1 MELQQ
6 DKGNRNMVELVT
18 DRLGIA
24 TPGERHIDEVFRIMS
39 TRCLAERTGFKKMDD
54 VSEAEGKIRWAM
66 RTDNMLIISRKDE
79 DDVIGIII
87 LTPKEINLPQG
98 TLMDY
103 EICYFIETS
112 FQGNGYMTEALSC
125 IKEYLFNVRKADRL
139 TIYLE
144 PDSGPSRKV
153 ALAGGFKFSHVEK
166 EAGCRYD
173 GTMTDLEF
181 DILDRQDSPKDAGT
195 CTDNYL
201 NRQKW
206 INEGGVLF
214 PIPGS
219 ATLLSTPGN
228 GVFRIYV
235 DARTG
240 RIGLEKIA
248 ESFIV
253 NFKVYGTEGKAI
265 NDHIIHTWNSDV
277 FQKSGKNLGVIF
289 NGLKG
294 TGKTIAAKQLCN
306 RLGLPT
312 IVVSKPVDGLLEFIQ
327 ALNFEAAV
335 LIDEAEKTFDEE
347 SEILLKMIDGVYNHR
362 RKLYILTT
370 NELTLDDNLIGRPG
384 RIRYVKHFGNLE
396 LDVINEVIED
406 TLEDKSL
413 ADGLI
418 KLVNSLEISTIDIL
432 KSLIEECNITGRIP
446 DPNLLNVPL
455 SKLKLRLLRFSDLDE
470 VRFEDVEKFI
480 VENKPESM
488 PIEQWMDIKKDDG
501 KDDSTWKS
509 FIEKEFKC
517 DIRKESVSSRDNV
530 VMKGGKLG
538 YHKVTTEPDKYGFFS
553 WEYYG
558 DEELLCYIGFTD
570 RPSLY

>member
-1 MELQQ
+1 
-6 DKGNRNMVELVT
+6 MVELVT
-18 DRLGIA
+18 DRLVIA
-24 TPGERHIDEVFRIMS
+24 TPGESHIDDVFRIMS

-66 RTDNMLIISRKDE
+66 RTDNILIISRKDE

-98 TLMDY
+98 TLVDY

-112 FQGNGYMTEALSC
+112 FQGNGYMTEALAY

-144 PDSGPSRKV
+144 PDNGPSRKV

-181 DILDRQDSPKDAGT
+181 YVLDRQDSPKDTGP

-384 RIRYVKHFGNLE
+384 RIRYVKQFGNLE
-396 LDVINEVIED
+396 LDVINEVITD

-418 KLVNSLEISTIDIL
+418 RLVNSLEISTIDIL
-432 KSLIEECNITGRIP
+432 KSIIEECNITGRIP
-446 DPNLLNVPL
+446 DPNLFNVPL
-455 SKLKLRLLRFSDLDE
+455 SNLKLRLQRFSDLDE

-480 VENKPESM
+480 VENNPESM

-501 KDDSTWKS
+501 KDDSTWQS

>member
-1 MELQQ
+1 
-6 DKGNRNMVELVT
+6 MVELVT
-18 DRLGIA
+18 DRLVIA

-98 TLMDY
+98 TLVDY

-144 PDSGPSRKV
+144 PDNGPSRKV

-181 DILDRQDSPKDAGT
+181 YVLDRQDSPKDVGP
-195 CTDNYL
+195 CTDNYF

-253 NFKVYGTEGKAI
+253 NFKVYGTGGKAI

-384 RIRYVKHFGNLE
+384 RIRYVKQFGNLE
-396 LDVINEVIED
+396 LDVINEVIAD

-418 KLVNSLEISTIDIL
+418 RLVNSLEISTIDIL
-432 KSLIEECNITGRIP
+432 KSLIEECNITGLIP
-446 DPNLLNVPL
+446 DPNLFNVPL
-455 SKLKLRLLRFSDLDE
+455 SKLKLRLLRFNDLDE
-470 VRFEDVEKFI
+470 GRFEDVEKFI

-488 PIEQWMDIKKDDG
+488 PIEQWIGQRRDDG
-501 KDDSTWKS
+501 NDDSTWKS

-517 DIRKESVSSRDNV
+517 GITKESVSSRDNV

-538 YHKVTTEPDKYGFFS
+538 YHKVITEPDKYGFFS

>member
-1 MELQQ
+1 
-6 DKGNRNMVELVT
+6 MVELVT
-18 DRLGIA
+18 DRLVIA
-24 TPGERHIDEVFRIMS
+24 TPGESHIDDVFRIMS

-79 DDVIGIII
+79 DNVIGIII

-98 TLMDY
+98 TLVDY

-112 FQGNGYMTEALSC
+112 FQGNGYMTEALAY

-144 PDSGPSRKV
+144 PDNGPSRKV

-181 DILDRQDSPKDAGT
+181 YVLDRQDSPKDTGP

-384 RIRYVKHFGNLE
+384 RIRYVKQFGNLE
-396 LDVINEVIED
+396 LDVINEVITD

-418 KLVNSLEISTIDIL
+418 RLVNSLEISTIDIL
-432 KSLIEECNITGRIP
+432 KSIIEECNITGRIP
-446 DPNLLNVPL
+446 DPNLFNVPL
-455 SKLKLRLLRFSDLDE
+455 SNLKLRLQRFSDLDE

-501 KDDSTWKS
+501 KDDSTWQS

>member
-1 MELQQ
+1 
-6 DKGNRNMVELVT
+6 MVELVT
-18 DRLGIA
+18 DRLVIA

-98 TLMDY
+98 TLVDY

-144 PDSGPSRKV
+144 PDNGPSRKV

-181 DILDRQDSPKDAGT
+181 YILDRQDSPKDAGP

-384 RIRYVKHFGNLE
+384 RIRYVKQFGNLE
-396 LDVINEVIED
+396 LDVINEVITD

-418 KLVNSLEISTIDIL
+418 RLVNSLEISTIDIL
-432 KSLIEECNITGRIP
+432 KSIIEECNITGRIP
-446 DPNLLNVPL
+446 DPNLFNVPL
-455 SKLKLRLLRFSDLDE
+455 SNLKLRLLRFSDLDE

-501 KDDSTWKS
+501 KDDSTWQS

>member
-1 MELQQ
+1 
-6 DKGNRNMVELVT
+6 MVELVT
-18 DRLGIA
+18 DRLVIA
-24 TPGERHIDEVFRIMS
+24 TPGERHIDDVFRIMS

-79 DDVIGIII
+79 DNVIGIII

-98 TLMDY
+98 TLVDY

-112 FQGNGYMTEALSC
+112 FQGNGYMTEALAY

-144 PDSGPSRKV
+144 PDNGPSRKV

-181 DILDRQDSPKDAGT
+181 YVLDRQDSPKDTGP

-253 NFKVYGTEGKAI
+253 NFKVYGTEGKVI

-384 RIRYVKHFGNLE
+384 RIRYVKQFGNLE
-396 LDVINEVIED
+396 LDVINEVITD

-418 KLVNSLEISTIDIL
+418 RLVNSLEISTIDIL
-432 KSLIEECNITGRIP
+432 KSIIEECNITGRIP
-446 DPNLLNVPL
+446 DPNLFNVPL
-455 SKLKLRLLRFSDLDE
+455 SNLKLRLLRFSDLDE

-501 KDDSTWKS
+501 KDDSTWQS

>member
-1 MELQQ
+1 
-6 DKGNRNMVELVT
+6 
-18 DRLGIA
+18 
-24 TPGERHIDEVFRIMS
+24 
-39 TRCLAERTGFKKMDD
+39 
-54 VSEAEGKIRWAM
+54 
-66 RTDNMLIISRKDE
+66 
-79 DDVIGIII
+79 
-87 LTPKEINLPQG
+87 
-98 TLMDY
+98 
-103 EICYFIETS
+103 
-112 FQGNGYMTEALSC
+112 
-125 IKEYLFNVRKADRL
+125 
-139 TIYLE
+139 
-144 PDSGPSRKV
+144 
-153 ALAGGFKFSHVEK
+153 
-166 EAGCRYD
+166 
-173 GTMTDLEF
+173 MTDLEF
-181 DILDRQDSPKDAGT
+181 YILDRQDSPKDAGPG
-195 CTDNYL
+195 TDNYL

-384 RIRYVKHFGNLE
+384 RIRYVKQFGNLE

-418 KLVNSLEISTIDIL
+418 RLVNSLEISTIDIL

-446 DPNLLNVPL
+446 DPNLFNVPL

-501 KDDSTWKS
+501 KDDSTWQS

>member
-1 MELQQ
+1 
-6 DKGNRNMVELVT
+6 
-18 DRLGIA
+18 
-24 TPGERHIDEVFRIMS
+24 MS

-79 DDVIGIII
+79 DNVIGIII

-98 TLMDY
+98 TLVDY

-112 FQGNGYMTEALSC
+112 FQGNGYMTEALAY

-144 PDSGPSRKV
+144 PDNGPSRKV

-181 DILDRQDSPKDAGT
+181 YVLDRQDSPKDTGP

-253 NFKVYGTEGKAI
+253 NFKVYGTEGKVI

-362 RKLYILTT
+362 RKLYILIT

-384 RIRYVKHFGNLE
+384 RIRYVKQFGNLE
-396 LDVINEVIED
+396 LDVINEVITD

-418 KLVNSLEISTIDIL
+418 RLVNSLEISTIDIL
-432 KSLIEECNITGRIP
+432 KSIIEECNITGRIP
-446 DPNLLNVPL
+446 DPNLFNVPL
-455 SKLKLRLLRFSDLDE
+455 SNLKLRLQRFSDLDE

-501 KDDSTWKS
+501 KDDSTWQS

>member
-1 MELQQ
+1 
-6 DKGNRNMVELVT
+6 MVELVT
-18 DRLGIA
+18 DRLVIA
-24 TPGERHIDEVFRIMS
+24 TPGESHIDDVFRIMS

-79 DDVIGIII
+79 DNVIGIII

-98 TLMDY
+98 TLVDY

-112 FQGNGYMTEALSC
+112 FQGNGYMTEALAY

-144 PDSGPSRKV
+144 PDNGPSRKV

-166 EAGCRYD
+166 EAGCRND

-181 DILDRQDSPKDAGT
+181 YILDRQDSPKDAGP

-384 RIRYVKHFGNLE
+384 RIRYVKQFGNLE
-396 LDVINEVIED
+396 LDVINEVITD

-418 KLVNSLEISTIDIL
+418 RLVNSLEISTIDIL
-432 KSLIEECNITGRIP
+432 KSIIEECNITGRIP
-446 DPNLLNVPL
+446 DPNLFNVPL
-455 SKLKLRLLRFSDLDE
+455 SNLKLRLLRFSDLDE

-501 KDDSTWKS
+501 KDDSTWQS

>member
-1 MELQQ
+1 
-6 DKGNRNMVELVT
+6 MVELVT
-18 DRLGIA
+18 DRLVIA
-24 TPGERHIDEVFRIMS
+24 TPGESHIDDVFRIMS

-98 TLMDY
+98 TLVDY

-144 PDSGPSRKV
+144 PDNGPSRKV

-166 EAGCRYD
+166 EAGCRND

-181 DILDRQDSPKDAGT
+181 YILDRQDSPKDAGPG
-195 CTDNYL
+195 TDNYL

-384 RIRYVKHFGNLE
+384 RIRYVKQFGNLE
-396 LDVINEVIED
+396 LDVINEVITD

-418 KLVNSLEISTIDIL
+418 RLVNSLEISTIDIL
-432 KSLIEECNITGRIP
+432 KSIIEECNITGRIP
-446 DPNLLNVPL
+446 DPNLFNVPL
-455 SKLKLRLLRFSDLDE
+455 SKLKLRLLRFNDLDE
-470 VRFEDVEKFI
+470 GRFEDVEKFI

-488 PIEQWMDIKKDDG
+488 PIEQWIGQRRDDG
-501 KDDSTWKS
+501 NDDSTWKS

-517 DIRKESVSSRDNV
+517 GISKESVSSRDSV
-530 VMKGGKLG
+530 VIKGGKLG
-538 YHKVTTEPDKYGFFS
+538 YHKVITEPDKYGFFS

>member
-1 MELQQ
+1 
-6 DKGNRNMVELVT
+6 MVELVT
-18 DRLGIA
+18 DRLVIA

-39 TRCLAERTGFKKMDD
+39 TRCLVERTGFKKMDD
-54 VSEAEGKIRWAM
+54 VSEAEGKIRWTM
-66 RTDNMLIISRKDE
+66 RTDNMLVISKKDG

-87 LTPKEINLPQG
+87 LTPREINLPQG

-112 FQGNGYMTEALSC
+112 FQGNGYMTEALAC

-144 PDSGPSRKV
+144 PDNGPSRKV

-166 EAGCRYD
+166 EAGCRND

-181 DILDRQDSPKDAGT
+181 YVLDRQDSPKDVGPCA
-195 CTDNYL
+195 DNYL

-384 RIRYVKHFGNLE
+384 RIRYVKQFGNLE

-418 KLVNSLEISTIDIL
+418 RLVNSLEISTIDIL

-446 DPNLLNVPL
+446 DLNLFNVPL
-455 SKLKLRLLRFSDLDE
+455 SKLKLRLLRFNDLDE
-470 VRFEDVEKFI
+470 GRFEDVEKFI

-488 PIEQWMDIKKDDG
+488 PIEQWIGQRRDDG
-501 KDDSTWKS
+501 NDDSTWKS

-517 DIRKESVSSRDNV
+517 GISKESVSSRDSV
-530 VMKGGKLG
+530 VIKGGKLG
-538 YHKVTTEPDKYGFFS
+538 YHKVITEPDKYGFFS

>member
-1 MELQQ
+1 
-6 DKGNRNMVELVT
+6 MVELVT
-18 DRLGIA
+18 DRLVIA
-24 TPGERHIDEVFRIMS
+24 TPGERHIDDVFRIMS
-39 TRCLAERTGFKKMDD
+39 TRFLAERTGFKKMDD

-79 DDVIGIII
+79 DNVIGIII

-98 TLMDY
+98 TLVDY

-112 FQGNGYMTEALSC
+112 FQGNGYMTEALAY

-144 PDSGPSRKV
+144 PDNGPSRKV

-166 EAGCRYD
+166 EAGCRND

-181 DILDRQDSPKDAGT
+181 YILDRQDSPKDAGP

-384 RIRYVKHFGNLE
+384 RIRYVKQFGNLE
-396 LDVINEVIED
+396 LDVINEVIAD

-413 ADGLI
+413 SDGLI

-446 DPNLLNVPL
+446 DPKLFNVPL

-470 VRFEDVEKFI
+470 GRFEDVEKFI

-488 PIEQWMDIKKDDG
+488 PIEQWMDIKKDGG
-501 KDDSTWKS
+501 KDDITWQS

-538 YHKVTTEPDKYGFFS
+538 YHKVITEPDKYGFFS

>member
-1 MELQQ
+1 
-6 DKGNRNMVELVT
+6 
-18 DRLGIA
+18 
-24 TPGERHIDEVFRIMS
+24 
-39 TRCLAERTGFKKMDD
+39 
-54 VSEAEGKIRWAM
+54 
-66 RTDNMLIISRKDE
+66 
-79 DDVIGIII
+79 
-87 LTPKEINLPQG
+87 
-98 TLMDY
+98 
-103 EICYFIETS
+103 
-112 FQGNGYMTEALSC
+112 
-125 IKEYLFNVRKADRL
+125 
-139 TIYLE
+139 
-144 PDSGPSRKV
+144 
-153 ALAGGFKFSHVEK
+153 
-166 EAGCRYD
+166 
-173 GTMTDLEF
+173 MTDLEF
-181 DILDRQDSPKDAGT
+181 YVLDRQDSPKDAGP

-253 NFKVYGTEGKAI
+253 NFKVYGTEGKVI

-370 NELTLDDNLIGRPG
+370 NELSLDDNLIGRPG
-384 RIRYVKHFGNLE
+384 RIRYVKQFGNLE

-418 KLVNSLEISTIDIL
+418 RLVNSLEISTIDIL

-446 DPNLLNVPL
+446 DPNLFNVPL

-488 PIEQWMDIKKDDG
+488 PIEQWIGQRRDDG
-501 KDDSTWKS
+501 NDDGTWKS

-517 DIRKESVSSRDNV
+517 GISKESVSSRDNV

>member
-1 MELQQ
+1 
-6 DKGNRNMVELVT
+6 MVELVT
-18 DRLGIA
+18 DRLVIA

-87 LTPKEINLPQG
+87 LTPKEINLPHG

-112 FQGNGYMTEALSC
+112 FQGNGYMTEALAC

-144 PDSGPSRKV
+144 PDNGPSRKV
-153 ALAGGFKFSHVEK
+153 ALAGGFKFSHVDK

-181 DILDRQDSPKDAGT
+181 YVLDRQDSPKDVGPCA
-195 CTDNYL
+195 DNYL

-370 NELTLDDNLIGRPG
+370 NELMLDDNLIGRPG
-384 RIRYVKHFGNLE
+384 RIRYVKQFGNLE

-446 DPNLLNVPL
+446 DPKLFNVPL
-455 SKLKLRLLRFSDLDE
+455 SKLKLRLLRFNDLDE
-470 VRFEDVEKFI
+470 GRFEDVEKFI

-488 PIEQWMDIKKDDG
+488 PIEQWIGQRRDDG
-501 KDDSTWKS
+501 NDDSTWKS

-517 DIRKESVSSRDNV
+517 GISKESVSSRDNV
-530 VMKGGKLG
+530 VIKGGKLG

>member
-1 MELQQ
+1 
-6 DKGNRNMVELVT
+6 MVELVT
-18 DRLGIA
+18 DRLVIA
-24 TPGERHIDEVFRIMS
+24 TPGESHIDDVFRIMS

-79 DDVIGIII
+79 DNVIGIII

-98 TLMDY
+98 TLVDY

-112 FQGNGYMTEALSC
+112 FQGNGYMTEALAY

-144 PDSGPSRKV
+144 PDNGPSRKV

-166 EAGCRYD
+166 EAGCRND

-181 DILDRQDSPKDAGT
+181 YILDRQDSPKDAGP

-228 GVFRIYV
+228 GIFRIYV

-384 RIRYVKHFGNLE
+384 RIRYVKQFGNIE
-396 LDVINEVIED
+396 LDVINEVIAD

-413 ADGLI
+413 SDGLI

-446 DPNLLNVPL
+446 DPNLFNVPL
-455 SKLKLRLLRFSDLDE
+455 SNLKLRLQRFSDLDE
-470 VRFEDVEKFI
+470 GRFEDVEKFI
-480 VENKPESM
+480 VENNPESM

-501 KDDSTWKS
+501 KDDITWQS

>member
-1 MELQQ
+1 
-6 DKGNRNMVELVT
+6 MVELVT

-112 FQGNGYMTEALSC
+112 FQGDGYMTEALSC

-181 DILDRQDSPKDAGT
+181 YILDRQDSPKDAGP

>member
-1 MELQQ
+1 
-6 DKGNRNMVELVT
+6 MVELVT
-18 DRLGIA
+18 DRLVIA

-98 TLMDY
+98 TLVDY

-144 PDSGPSRKV
+144 PDNGPSRKV

-181 DILDRQDSPKDAGT
+181 YVLDRQDSPKDVGP
-195 CTDNYL
+195 CTDNYF

-384 RIRYVKHFGNLE
+384 RIRYVKQFGNLE
-396 LDVINEVIED
+396 LDVINEVIAD

-418 KLVNSLEISTIDIL
+418 RLVNSLEISTIDIL
-432 KSLIEECNITGRIP
+432 KSLIEECNITGLIP
-446 DPNLLNVPL
+446 DPNLFNVPL
-455 SKLKLRLLRFSDLDE
+455 SKLKLRLLRFNDLDE
-470 VRFEDVEKFI
+470 GRFEDVEKFI

-488 PIEQWMDIKKDDG
+488 PIEQWIGQRRDDG
-501 KDDSTWKS
+501 NDDSTWKS

-517 DIRKESVSSRDNV
+517 GITKESVSSRDNV

-538 YHKVTTEPDKYGFFS
+538 YHKVITEPDKYGFFS

>member
-1 MELQQ
+1 
-6 DKGNRNMVELVT
+6 MVELVT
-18 DRLGIA
+18 DRLVIA
-24 TPGERHIDEVFRIMS
+24 TPGERYIDEVFRIMS

-87 LTPKEINLPQG
+87 FTPKEINLPQG

-112 FQGNGYMTEALSC
+112 FHGNGYMTEALAC

-144 PDSGPSRKV
+144 PDNGPSRKV

-181 DILDRQDSPKDAGT
+181 YVLDRQYSPKDVGP
-195 CTDNYL
+195 CMDNYL

-219 ATLLSTPGN
+219 ATLLSTPGD

-384 RIRYVKHFGNLE
+384 RIRYVKQFGNLE

-418 KLVNSLEISTIDIL
+418 RLVNSLEISTIDIL

-446 DPNLLNVPL
+446 DLNLFNVPL
-455 SKLKLRLLRFSDLDE
+455 SKLKLRLLRFNDLDE
-470 VRFEDVEKFI
+470 GRFEDVEKFI

-488 PIEQWMDIKKDDG
+488 PIEQWIGQRRDDG
-501 KDDSTWKS
+501 NDDSTWKS

-517 DIRKESVSSRDNV
+517 GISKESVSSRDNV

>member
-1 MELQQ
+1 
-6 DKGNRNMVELVT
+6 MVELVT
-18 DRLGIA
+18 DRLVIA
-24 TPGERHIDEVFRIMS
+24 TPGESHIDDVFRIMS

-98 TLMDY
+98 TLVDY

-125 IKEYLFNVRKADRL
+125 IKEYLFNVRKADML

-144 PDSGPSRKV
+144 PDNGPSRKV

-181 DILDRQDSPKDAGT
+181 YVLDRQDSPKDAGP

-253 NFKVYGTEGKAI
+253 NFKVYGTEGKVI

-384 RIRYVKHFGNLE
+384 RIRYVKQFGNLE
-396 LDVINEVIED
+396 LDVINEVITD

-418 KLVNSLEISTIDIL
+418 RLVNSLEISTIDIL
-432 KSLIEECNITGRIP
+432 KSIIEECNITGRIP
-446 DPNLLNVPL
+446 DPNLFNVPL
-455 SKLKLRLLRFSDLDE
+455 SNLKLRLQRFSDLDE

-501 KDDSTWKS
+501 KDDSTWQS

>member
-1 MELQQ
+1 
-6 DKGNRNMVELVT
+6 MVELVT
-18 DRLGIA
+18 DRLVIA
-24 TPGERHIDEVFRIMS
+24 TPGESHIDDVFRIMS

-79 DDVIGIII
+79 DNVIGIII

-98 TLMDY
+98 TLVDY

-112 FQGNGYMTEALSC
+112 FQGNGYMTEALAC

-144 PDSGPSRKV
+144 PDNGPSRKV

-166 EAGCRYD
+166 EAGCRND

-181 DILDRQDSPKDAGT
+181 YILDRQDSPKDTGP

-235 DARTG
+235 DARMG

-384 RIRYVKHFGNLE
+384 RIRYVKQFGNLE

-418 KLVNSLEISTIDIL
+418 RLVNSLEISTIDIL
-432 KSLIEECNITGRIP
+432 KSIIEECNITGRIP
-446 DPNLLNVPL
+446 DPNLFNVPL
-455 SKLKLRLLRFSDLDE
+455 SNLKLRLLRFSDLDE

-501 KDDSTWKS
+501 KDDSTWQS

>member
-1 MELQQ
+1 
-6 DKGNRNMVELVT
+6 MVELVT
-18 DRLGIA
+18 DRLVIA

-112 FQGNGYMTEALSC
+112 FQGNGYMTEALAW

-144 PDSGPSRKV
+144 PDNGPSRKV

-181 DILDRQDSPKDAGT
+181 YVLDRQDSPKDAGP

-384 RIRYVKHFGNLE
+384 RIRYVKQFGNLE
-396 LDVINEVIED
+396 LDVINEVIAD

-413 ADGLI
+413 SDGLI

-446 DPNLLNVPL
+446 DPNLFNVHL
-455 SKLKLRLLRFSDLDE
+455 SKLKLRLLRFNDLDE
-470 VRFEDVEKFI
+470 GRFEDVEKFI

-488 PIEQWMDIKKDDG
+488 PIEQWIGQRRDDG
-501 KDDSTWKS
+501 NDDSTWKS
-509 FIEKEFKC
+509 FIEREFKC
-517 DIRKESVSSRDNV
+517 GISKESVSSRDNV
-530 VMKGGKLG
+530 VIKGGKLG

>member
-1 MELQQ
+1 
-6 DKGNRNMVELVT
+6 MVELVT
-18 DRLGIA
+18 DRLVIA
-24 TPGERHIDEVFRIMS
+24 TPGESHIDDVFRIMS

-79 DDVIGIII
+79 DNVIGIII

-98 TLMDY
+98 TLVDY

-112 FQGNGYMTEALSC
+112 FQGNGYMTEALAY

-144 PDSGPSRKV
+144 PDNGPSRKV

-181 DILDRQDSPKDAGT
+181 YVLDRQDSPKDTGP

-384 RIRYVKHFGNLE
+384 RIRYVKQFGNLE
-396 LDVINEVIED
+396 LDVINEVIAD

-413 ADGLI
+413 SDGLI

-446 DPNLLNVPL
+446 DPNLFNVPL
-455 SKLKLRLLRFSDLDE
+455 SNLKLRLLRFSDLDE

-501 KDDSTWKS
+501 KDDSTWQS

-517 DIRKESVSSRDNV
+517 DIRKESVSSRDSV
-530 VMKGGKLG
+530 VIKGGKLG
-538 YHKVTTEPDKYGFFS
+538 YHKVITEPDKYGFFS

>member
-1 MELQQ
+1 
-6 DKGNRNMVELVT
+6 MVELVT
-18 DRLGIA
+18 DRLVIA
-24 TPGERHIDEVFRIMS
+24 TPGESHIDDVFRIMS

-79 DDVIGIII
+79 DNVIGIII

-98 TLMDY
+98 TLVDY

-112 FQGNGYMTEALSC
+112 FQGNGYMTEALAY

-144 PDSGPSRKV
+144 PDNGPSRKV

-166 EAGCRYD
+166 EAGCRND

-181 DILDRQDSPKDAGT
+181 YILDRQDSPKDAGP

-228 GVFRIYV
+228 GIFRIYV

-384 RIRYVKHFGNLE
+384 RIRYVKQFGNLE
-396 LDVINEVIED
+396 LDVINEVITD

-418 KLVNSLEISTIDIL
+418 RLVNSLEISTIDIL
-432 KSLIEECNITGRIP
+432 KSIIEECNITGRIP
-446 DPNLLNVPL
+446 DPNLFNVPL
-455 SKLKLRLLRFSDLDE
+455 SNLKLRLLRFSDLDE

-501 KDDSTWKS
+501 KDDSTWQS

>member
-1 MELQQ
+1 
-6 DKGNRNMVELVT
+6 MVELVT
-18 DRLGIA
+18 DRLVIA

-66 RTDNMLIISRKDE
+66 RTDNMLVISKKDG
-79 DDVIGIII
+79 DAVIGIII
-87 LTPKEINLPQG
+87 LTPKENNLPQG

-112 FQGNGYMTEALSC
+112 FQGNGYMTEALAC

-144 PDSGPSRKV
+144 PDNGPSRKV

-166 EAGCRYD
+166 EAGCRND

-181 DILDRQDSPKDAGT
+181 YVIDRQDSPKDAGP
-195 CTDNYL
+195 CADNYL

-219 ATLLSTPGN
+219 ATLLSTPGE

-384 RIRYVKHFGNLE
+384 RIRYVKQFGNLE
-396 LDVINEVIED
+396 LDVINEVIAD

-418 KLVNSLEISTIDIL
+418 NLVNSLEISTIDIL
-432 KSLIEECNITGRIP
+432 KSLIEECNITGLIP
-446 DPNLLNVPL
+446 DPNLFNVPL
-455 SKLKLRLLRFSDLDE
+455 SKLKLRLLRFNDLDE
-470 VRFEDVEKFI
+470 GRFEDVEKFI

-488 PIEQWMDIKKDDG
+488 PIEQWIGQRRDDG
-501 KDDSTWKS
+501 NDDSTWKS

-517 DIRKESVSSRDNV
+517 GISKESVSSRDNV

-538 YHKVTTEPDKYGFFS
+538 YHKVITEPDKYGFFS

>member
-1 MELQQ
+1 
-6 DKGNRNMVELVT
+6 MVELVT
-18 DRLGIA
+18 DRLVIA
-24 TPGERHIDEVFRIMS
+24 TPGERHIDDVFRIMS
-39 TRCLAERTGFKKMDD
+39 TRFLAERTGFKRMDD

-66 RTDNMLIISRKDE
+66 RTDNMLVISKKDG

-87 LTPKEINLPQG
+87 LTPREINVPQG

-112 FQGNGYMTEALSC
+112 FQGNGYMTEALAC

-144 PDSGPSRKV
+144 PDNGPSRKV

-181 DILDRQDSPKDAGT
+181 YVLDRQDSPKDAGP

-384 RIRYVKHFGNLE
+384 RIRYVKQFGNLE

-418 KLVNSLEISTIDIL
+418 RLVNSLEISTIDIL

-446 DPNLLNVPL
+446 DPNLFNVLL
-455 SKLKLRLLRFSDLDE
+455 SKLKLRLLRFNDLDE
-470 VRFEDVEKFI
+470 GRFEDVEKFI

-488 PIEQWMDIKKDDG
+488 PIEQWIGQRRDDG
-501 KDDSTWKS
+501 NDDSTWKS

-517 DIRKESVSSRDNV
+517 GISKESVSSRDNV

>member
-1 MELQQ
+1 
-6 DKGNRNMVELVT
+6 MVELVT
-18 DRLGIA
+18 DRLVIA
-24 TPGERHIDEVFRIMS
+24 TPGESHIDDVFRIMS

-79 DDVIGIII
+79 DNVIGIII

-144 PDSGPSRKV
+144 PDNGPSRKV

-181 DILDRQDSPKDAGT
+181 YVLDRQDSPKDTGP

-306 RLGLPT
+306 MLGLPT

-384 RIRYVKHFGNLE
+384 RIRYVKQFGNLE
-396 LDVINEVIED
+396 LDVINEVITD

-418 KLVNSLEISTIDIL
+418 RLVNSLEISTIDIL
-432 KSLIEECNITGRIP
+432 KSIIEECNITGRIP
-446 DPNLLNVPL
+446 DPNLFNVLL
-455 SKLKLRLLRFSDLDE
+455 SNLKLRLLRFSDLDE

-501 KDDSTWKS
+501 KDDSTWQS

-538 YHKVTTEPDKYGFFS
+538 YHKVITEPDKYGFFS

>member
-1 MELQQ
+1 
-6 DKGNRNMVELVT
+6 MVELVT
-18 DRLGIA
+18 DRLVIA
-24 TPGERHIDEVFRIMS
+24 TPGESHIDDVFRIMS

-79 DDVIGIII
+79 DNVIGIII

-98 TLMDY
+98 TLVDY

-112 FQGNGYMTEALSC
+112 FQGNGYMTEALAY

-144 PDSGPSRKV
+144 PDNGPSRKV

-166 EAGCRYD
+166 EAGCRND

-181 DILDRQDSPKDAGT
+181 YILDRQDSPKDAGP

-384 RIRYVKHFGNLE
+384 RIRYVKQFGNLE
-396 LDVINEVIED
+396 LDVINEVIAD

-413 ADGLI
+413 SDGLI

-446 DPNLLNVPL
+446 DPNLFNVPL
-455 SKLKLRLLRFSDLDE
+455 SNLKLRLLRFSDLDE

-480 VENKPESM
+480 VENNPESM

-501 KDDSTWKS
+501 KDDSTWQS

-538 YHKVTTEPDKYGFFS
+538 YHKVITEPDKYGFFS

>member
-112 FQGNGYMTEALSC
+112 FQGDGYMTEALSC

-181 DILDRQDSPKDAGT
+181 YILDRQDSPKDAGP

>member
-1 MELQQ
+1 
-6 DKGNRNMVELVT
+6 MVELVT
-18 DRLGIA
+18 DRLVIA
-24 TPGERHIDEVFRIMS
+24 TPGESHIDDVFRIMS

-98 TLMDY
+98 TLVDY

-144 PDSGPSRKV
+144 PDNGPSRKV

-181 DILDRQDSPKDAGT
+181 YILDRQDSPKDAGPG
-195 CTDNYL
+195 TDNYL

-384 RIRYVKHFGNLE
+384 RIRYVKQFGNLE
-396 LDVINEVIED
+396 LDVINEVITD

-418 KLVNSLEISTIDIL
+418 RLVNSLEISTIDIL
-432 KSLIEECNITGRIP
+432 KSIIEECNITGRIP
-446 DPNLLNVPL
+446 DPNLFNVPL
-455 SKLKLRLLRFSDLDE
+455 SNLKLRLLRFSDLDE

-501 KDDSTWKS
+501 KDDSTWQS

>member
-1 MELQQ
+1 
-6 DKGNRNMVELVT
+6 MVELVT
-18 DRLGIA
+18 DRLVIA

-87 LTPKEINLPQG
+87 LTPREINLPQG

-112 FQGNGYMTEALSC
+112 FQGNGYMTEALAC

-144 PDSGPSRKV
+144 PDNGPSRKV

-181 DILDRQDSPKDAGT
+181 YVLDRQDSPKDAGP

-370 NELTLDDNLIGRPG
+370 NELSLDDNLIGRPG
-384 RIRYVKHFGNLE
+384 RIRYVKQFGNLE

-432 KSLIEECNITGRIP
+432 KSIIEECNITGWIP
-446 DPNLLNVPL
+446 DPNLFNVPL
-455 SKLKLRLLRFSDLDE
+455 SKLKLRLLRFNDLDE
-470 VRFEDVEKFI
+470 GRFEDVEKFI

-488 PIEQWMDIKKDDG
+488 PIEQWIGQRRDDG
-501 KDDSTWKS
+501 NDDSTWKS

-517 DIRKESVSSRDNV
+517 GISKESVSSRDSV
-530 VMKGGKLG
+530 VIKGGKLG
-538 YHKVTTEPDKYGFFS
+538 YHKVITEPDKYGFFS

-570 RPSLY
+570 RPPLY

>member
-1 MELQQ
+1 
-6 DKGNRNMVELVT
+6 MVELVT
-18 DRLGIA
+18 DRLVIA
-24 TPGERHIDEVFRIMS
+24 TPGESHIDDVFRIMS

-79 DDVIGIII
+79 DNVIGIII

-98 TLMDY
+98 TLVDY

-112 FQGNGYMTEALSC
+112 FQGNGYMTEALAY

-144 PDSGPSRKV
+144 PDNGPSRKV

-166 EAGCRYD
+166 EAGCRND

-181 DILDRQDSPKDAGT
+181 YILDRQDSPKDAGP

-306 RLGLPT
+306 MLGLPT

-384 RIRYVKHFGNLE
+384 RIRYVKQFGNLE
-396 LDVINEVIED
+396 LDVINEVITD

-418 KLVNSLEISTIDIL
+418 RLVNSLEISTIDIL
-432 KSLIEECNITGRIP
+432 KSIIEECNITGRIP
-446 DPNLLNVPL
+446 DPNLFNVPL
-455 SKLKLRLLRFSDLDE
+455 SNLKLRLLRFSDLDE

-501 KDDSTWKS
+501 KDDSTWQS

-517 DIRKESVSSRDNV
+517 DIRKESVSSRDSV
-530 VMKGGKLG
+530 VIKGGKLG

>member
-1 MELQQ
+1 
-6 DKGNRNMVELVT
+6 MVELVT
-18 DRLGIA
+18 DRLVIA

-112 FQGNGYMTEALSC
+112 FQGNGYMTEALAW

-144 PDSGPSRKV
+144 PDNGPSRKV

-166 EAGCRYD
+166 EAGCRND

-181 DILDRQDSPKDAGT
+181 YVLDRQDSPKDAGP

-384 RIRYVKHFGNLE
+384 RIRYVKQFGNLE
-396 LDVINEVIED
+396 LDVINEVIAD

-446 DPNLLNVPL
+446 DPNLFNVHL
-455 SKLKLRLLRFSDLDE
+455 SKLKLRLLRFNDLDE
-470 VRFEDVEKFI
+470 GRFEDVEKFI

-488 PIEQWMDIKKDDG
+488 PIEQWIGQRRDDG
-501 KDDSTWKS
+501 NDDSTWKS
-509 FIEKEFKC
+509 FIEREFKC
-517 DIRKESVSSRDNV
+517 GISKESVSSRDNV
-530 VMKGGKLG
+530 VIKGGKLG

>member
-1 MELQQ
+1 
-6 DKGNRNMVELVT
+6 MVELVT
-18 DRLGIA
+18 DRLVIA
-24 TPGERHIDEVFRIMS
+24 TPGESHIDDVFRIMS

-79 DDVIGIII
+79 DNVIGIII

-98 TLMDY
+98 TLVDY

-112 FQGNGYMTEALSC
+112 FQGNGYMTEALAC
-125 IKEYLFNVRKADRL
+125 MKEYLFNVRKADRL

-144 PDSGPSRKV
+144 PDNGPSRKV

-166 EAGCRYD
+166 EAGCRND

-181 DILDRQDSPKDAGT
+181 YVLDRQDSPKDAGP

-384 RIRYVKHFGNLE
+384 RIRYVKQFGNLE
-396 LDVINEVIED
+396 LDVINEVIAD

-418 KLVNSLEISTIDIL
+418 RLVNSLEISTIDIL
-432 KSLIEECNITGRIP
+432 KSIIEECNITGRIP
-446 DPNLLNVPL
+446 DPNLFNVPL
-455 SKLKLRLLRFSDLDE
+455 SNLKLRLLRFSDLDE

-488 PIEQWMDIKKDDG
+488 PIEQWMGQRRDDG
-501 KDDSTWKS
+501 KDDSTWQS

>member
-1 MELQQ
+1 M
-6 DKGNRNMVELVT
+6 
-18 DRLGIA
+18 
-24 TPGERHIDEVFRIMS
+24 
-39 TRCLAERTGFKKMDD
+39 
-54 VSEAEGKIRWAM
+54 
-66 RTDNMLIISRKDE
+66 
-79 DDVIGIII
+79 
-87 LTPKEINLPQG
+87 
-98 TLMDY
+98 
-103 EICYFIETS
+103 
-112 FQGNGYMTEALSC
+112 
-125 IKEYLFNVRKADRL
+125 
-139 TIYLE
+139 
-144 PDSGPSRKV
+144 
-153 ALAGGFKFSHVEK
+153 
-166 EAGCRYD
+166 
-173 GTMTDLEF
+173 
-181 DILDRQDSPKDAGT
+181 
-195 CTDNYL
+195 
-201 NRQKW
+201 
-206 INEGGVLF
+206 
-214 PIPGS
+214 
-219 ATLLSTPGN
+219 
-228 GVFRIYV
+228 
-235 DARTG
+235 
-240 RIGLEKIA
+240 
-248 ESFIV
+248 
-253 NFKVYGTEGKAI
+253 KVYGTEGKAI
-265 NDHIIHTWNSDV
+265 NDHILHTWNSDV

-384 RIRYVKHFGNLE
+384 RIRYVKQFGNLE
-396 LDVINEVIED
+396 LDVINEVIAD

-413 ADGLI
+413 SDGLI

-446 DPNLLNVPL
+446 DPNLFNVPL

-470 VRFEDVEKFI
+470 GRFEDVEKFI

-488 PIEQWMDIKKDDG
+488 PIEQWIGQRRDDG
-501 KDDSTWKS
+501 NDDGTWKS
-509 FIEKEFKC
+509 FIEREFKC
-517 DIRKESVSSRDNV
+517 GISKESVSSRDSV
-530 VMKGGKLG
+530 VIKGGKLG
-538 YHKVTTEPDKYGFFS
+538 YHKVITEPDKYGFFS

>member
-1 MELQQ
+1 
-6 DKGNRNMVELVT
+6 MVELVT
-18 DRLGIA
+18 DRLVIA
-24 TPGERHIDEVFRIMS
+24 TPGESHIDDVFRIMS

-79 DDVIGIII
+79 DNVIGIII

-98 TLMDY
+98 TLVDY

-112 FQGNGYMTEALSC
+112 FQGNGYMTEALAY

-144 PDSGPSRKV
+144 PDNGPSRKV

-181 DILDRQDSPKDAGT
+181 YVLDRQDSPKDTGP

-253 NFKVYGTEGKAI
+253 NFKVYGTEGKVI

-384 RIRYVKHFGNLE
+384 RIRYVKQFGNLE
-396 LDVINEVIED
+396 LDVINEVITD

-418 KLVNSLEISTIDIL
+418 RLVNSLEISTIDIL
-432 KSLIEECNITGRIP
+432 KSIIEECNITGRIP
-446 DPNLLNVPL
+446 DPNLFNVPL
-455 SKLKLRLLRFSDLDE
+455 SNLKLRLQRFSDLDE

-501 KDDSTWKS
+501 KDDSTWQS

>member
-1 MELQQ
+1 
-6 DKGNRNMVELVT
+6 MVELVT
-18 DRLGIA
+18 DRLVIA
-24 TPGERHIDEVFRIMS
+24 TPGERHIDDVFRIMS

-79 DDVIGIII
+79 DNVIGIII

-112 FQGNGYMTEALSC
+112 FQGNGYMTEALAC
-125 IKEYLFNVRKADRL
+125 IKEYLFKVRKADRL

-144 PDSGPSRKV
+144 PDNGPSRKV

-166 EAGCRYD
+166 EAGCRND

-181 DILDRQDSPKDAGT
+181 YVLDRQDSPKDVGP

-370 NELTLDDNLIGRPG
+370 NELSLDDNLIGRPG
-384 RIRYVKHFGNLE
+384 RIRYVKQFGNLE

-446 DPNLLNVPL
+446 DPNLFNVPL
-455 SKLKLRLLRFSDLDE
+455 SKLKLRLLRFNDLDE
-470 VRFEDVEKFI
+470 GRFEDVEKFI

-488 PIEQWMDIKKDDG
+488 PIEQWIGQRRDDG
-501 KDDSTWKS
+501 NDDSTWKS

-517 DIRKESVSSRDNV
+517 GISKESVSSRDNV